1 MYYNSNLN
9 YIGNKF
15 KIIKLMKGYI
25 EMRINKLFSN
35 LGICS
40 RKETCR
46 LIEEKRIKV
55 NGEYCIQ
62 GQWVTEE
69 DEILFDGE
77 LVKKMQKVYLAFN
90 KPKGITCT
98 LEKSAEHNIGEY
110 LNYPQYVFPVGRLD
124 KDSEGLII
132 LTNDGEFSNLILE
145 CENMHE
151 KEYIVKV
158 DKDYDDSF
166 LEAMAEG
173 VEISAKGGSGVKRIS
188 DTEGII
194 VKDGE
199 EQTVMLYEVNS
210 GEYKK
215 NIIKTRPCYVE
226 RIDGSTFKIILT
238 QGLNRQIRKMCS
250 VLGYKVISL
259 KRIRIMNVY
268 LDKLNTGE
276 YREISKEHI
285 EEIMKLNDRST

>member
-1 MYYNSNLN
+1 M
-9 YIGNKF
+9 
-15 KIIKLMKGYI
+15 
-25 EMRINKLFSN
+25 
-35 LGICS
+35 
-40 RKETCR
+40 
-46 LIEEKRIKV
+46 
-55 NGEYCIQ
+55 
-62 GQWVTEE
+62 
-69 DEILFDGE
+69 
-77 LVKKMQKVYLAFN
+77 
-90 KPKGITCT
+90 
-98 LEKSAEHNIGEY
+98 
-110 LNYPQYVFPVGRLD
+110 
-124 KDSEGLII
+124 
-132 LTNDGEFSNLILE
+132 
-145 CENMHE
+145 
-151 KEYIVKV
+151 
-158 DKDYDDSF
+158 
-166 LEAMAEG
+166 
-173 VEISAKGGSGVKRIS
+173 KRIS

>member
-1 MYYNSNLN
+1 
-9 YIGNKF
+9 
-15 KIIKLMKGYI
+15 
-25 EMRINKLFSN
+25 MRINKLFSN